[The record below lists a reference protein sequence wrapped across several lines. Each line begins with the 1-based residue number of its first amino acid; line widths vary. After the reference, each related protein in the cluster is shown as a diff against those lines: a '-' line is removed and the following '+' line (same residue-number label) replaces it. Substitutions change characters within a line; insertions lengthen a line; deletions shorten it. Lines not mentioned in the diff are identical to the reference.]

1 MHALTTHPCQD
12 SGMIADRDLLADAVA
27 NLQDVWGDLAPAE
40 ALTRALVAERTENR
54 DMAFRWTQVYL
65 ACIKRN

>member
-1 MHALTTHPCQD
+1 M
-12 SGMIADRDLLADAVA
+12 ADRDLLADAVA

-54 DMAFRWTQVYL
+54 EMALRWTRVYL
-65 ACIKRN
+65 ACVSRN

>member
-1 MHALTTHPCQD
+1 MHAHNIAFCQD
-12 SGMIADRDLLADAVA
+12 HDTLADRDLLADAVA

-54 DMAFRWTQVYL
+54 EMALRWTRVYL
-65 ACIKRN
+65 ACVSRN